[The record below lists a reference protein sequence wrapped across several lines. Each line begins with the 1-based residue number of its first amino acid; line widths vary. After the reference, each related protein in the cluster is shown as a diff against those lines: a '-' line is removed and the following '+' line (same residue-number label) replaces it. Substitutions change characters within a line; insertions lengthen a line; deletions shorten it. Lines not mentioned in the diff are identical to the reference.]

1 MCGITGVIN
10 LKEPKPIPEG
20 MVMEML
26 ALIQHRGPDE
36 FGIYLDDHAGLGSA
50 RLSIIDLSGG
60 QQPISNEDG
69 TLWIVFNGEIFN
81 YLELRPVLEQRGHSF
96 STHSDTEVIL
106 HLYEE
111 YGADC
116 LRYLNGQFAIAIW
129 DRGHKKAFFARDR
142 LGIRPFFYT
151 IQNQTLYFGSE
162 IKSLLAPPGVTAQ
175 ISPTSL
181 AQVLTYW
188 SVQTPGTIFE
198 GIYELP
204 PAHWMIVDNGE
215 ITIQRYWQ
223 MDFSTESN
231 RQSDIDW
238 QEEFEDLLIN
248 ATLIRLRADVPV
260 GAYLSGGLDSSTTTA
275 LIRKHVQTRLETYS
289 IAFSDPLFDES
300 PYQRKMAE
308 HLGTQHHIV
317 YCTHADIGRTL
328 PQVIWHTET
337 PILRTA
343 PVPMFMLSRLVHT
356 DGFKVVVTGEGADEF
371 LAGYDIFKEM
381 MVRRFWARDPQS
393 TLRPVLLKKLYPDI
407 SRLSQSGWAYL
418 NAFFRKGLSQT
429 EDPWYSH
436 QIRWSNTS
444 RLARFLVHPPVGFTP
459 HPSPE
464 ILPEDFS
471 TWDPLGQAQY
481 LEITTFLSPY
491 LLSSQGDRVAMANS
505 VEGRFPFLDYR
516 LVEFCNRLPPHLKLY
531 GLLEKYLLRRVAAP
545 LLPPE
550 IWRRV
555 KRPYRAPIQKSFFQ
569 PSPPDY
575 VRELLSPTVIQQSG
589 LFHPGMVAQLVRKAE
604 SGAELS
610 EVEEMGLVGILSTQ
624 LVHTL
629 FVQSFRRH
637 NAAIASDRPLKRI
650 INQKEGNHE

>member
-1 MCGITGVIN
+1 
-10 LKEPKPIPEG
+10 
-20 MVMEML
+20 MEML

-188 SVQTPGTIFE
+188 SVQTPSTIFE

-393 TLRPVLLKKLYPDI
+393 TLRPMLLKKLYPDI
-407 SRLSQSGWAYL
+407 SRLNQSGWAYL

-444 RLARFLVHPPVGFTP
+444 RLARFLVHPPAGFTP

>member
-1 MCGITGVIN
+1 MDIKSFLRTGTV
-10 LKEPKPIPEG
+10 
-20 MVMEML
+20 L
-26 ALIQHRGPDE
+26 ASVAH
-36 FGIYLDDHAGLGSA
+36 
-50 RLSIIDLSGG
+50 
-60 QQPISNEDG
+60 
-69 TLWIVFNGEIFN
+69 
-81 YLELRPVLEQRGHSF
+81 
-96 STHSDTEVIL
+96 
-106 HLYEE
+106 
-111 YGADC
+111 
-116 LRYLNGQFAIAIW
+116 
-129 DRGHKKAFFARDR
+129 
-142 LGIRPFFYT
+142 T

-188 SVQTPGTIFE
+188 SVQTPGTILKV
-198 GIYELP
+198 YELP

-223 MDFSTESN
+223 MDFPTESN

-393 TLRPVLLKKLYPDI
+393 TLRPMLLKNYIRIFPE
-407 SRLSQSGWAYL
+407 SNQSGWAYL

-429 EDPWYSH
+429 EDPGIPTRS
-436 QIRWSNTS
+436 
-444 RLARFLVHPPVGFTP
+444 AGATP
-459 HPSPE
+459 AALPASWF
-464 ILPEDFS
+464 ILPQASPTIHLRKSFRKIFHLGS
-471 TWDPLGQAQY
+471 TGAGTIPGNHHFF
-481 LEITTFLSPY
+481 IPY

-516 LVEFCNRLPPHLKLY
+516 LVEFCNRLPPSQAVWLAR
-531 GLLEKYLLRRVAAP
+531 EIPAAESCRLAAAGNLAAGQKTIP
-545 LLPPE
+545 
-550 IWRRV
+550 
-555 KRPYRAPIQKSFFQ
+555 APIQKSFFQ
-569 PSPPDY
+569 PSHPIMSGNCCRQPF
-575 VRELLSPTVIQQSG
+575 IQQSG

>member
-1 MCGITGVIN
+1 
-10 LKEPKPIPEG
+10 
-20 MVMEML
+20 
-26 ALIQHRGPDE
+26 
-36 FGIYLDDHAGLGSA
+36 
-50 RLSIIDLSGG
+50 
-60 QQPISNEDG
+60 
-69 TLWIVFNGEIFN
+69 
-81 YLELRPVLEQRGHSF
+81 
-96 STHSDTEVIL
+96 
-106 HLYEE
+106 
-111 YGADC
+111 
-116 LRYLNGQFAIAIW
+116 
-129 DRGHKKAFFARDR
+129 
-142 LGIRPFFYT
+142 
-151 IQNQTLYFGSE
+151 
-162 IKSLLAPPGVTAQ
+162 
-175 ISPTSL
+175 
-181 AQVLTYW
+181 
-188 SVQTPGTIFE
+188 GTIFE

-393 TLRPVLLKKLYPDI
+393 TLRPMLLKKLYPDI
-407 SRLSQSGWAYL
+407 SRLNQSGWAYL

-444 RLARFLVHPPVGFTP
+444 RLARFLVHPPAGFTP

>member
-188 SVQTPGTIFE
+188 SVQTPSTIFE

-393 TLRPVLLKKLYPDI
+393 TLRPMLLKKLYPDI
-407 SRLSQSGWAYL
+407 SRLNQSGWAYL

-444 RLARFLVHPPVGFTP
+444 RLARFLVHPPAGFTP